1 MGLWV
6 RGNSQC
12 KGLEVGVFLACS
24 VTVEASVAGVEAGE
38 GEEVQGQIVCSG
50 PQYGLW
56 LFKRGEMESH
66 DLTGV
71 FTGSPVPPLL

>member
-6 RGNSQC
+6 RGNSQG
-12 KGLEVGVFLACS
+12 KGLEVGVFLARS
-24 VTVEASVAGVEAGE
+24 VTVEASVAGVAGGE
-38 GEEVQGQIVCSG
+38 VEEVQGQIVCSG

-56 LFKRGEMESH
+56 LFKRSEMESR